1 MNRHFLST
9 NSYDSLLL
17 SYLGQSIAK
26 ADNPQKKNRIIKRKT
41 LSLA

>member
-9 NSYDSLLL
+9 NSYDSLYYTY
-17 SYLGQSIAK
+17 SEQRIAK
-26 ADNPQKKNRIIKRKT
+26 ADNPQKKNRLIKRKT